1 MLLLKLILV
10 LIEYFLEVLYKAVVL
25 KFQLLFYMV
34 ERRLH
39 IASLYHSLLLL
50 LEQLSV
56 RAWHLHLYGLL

>member
-10 LIEYFLEVLYKAVVL
+10 LIEYFLEVLYEAVVL

-50 LEQLSV
+50 LEQ
-56 RAWHLHLYGLL
+56 